1 MKSKGYV
8 PWKVHSEIL
17 NEMNCAISGEL
28 YTVDSYRNFSQEK
41 KNIRQHFSFENNLM
55 AMLLSSP
62 FFCFCNQVF
71 LYLCNVPLLDKS
83 ALVRS
88 LAKVGMA
95 RCGVAIGEEK
105 MLLWKY
111 FPLVK
116 SAHGSGRL
124 RSTRQSCWGMK
135 TFWDLLL
142 LTTKVGT
149 EFVV

>member
-62 FFCFCNQVF
+62 FFVF
-71 LYLCNVPLLDKS
+71 VI
-83 ALVRS
+83 RS
-88 LAKVGMA
+88 
-95 RCGVAIGEEK
+95 
-105 MLLWKY
+105 
-111 FPLVK
+111 
-116 SAHGSGRL
+116 S
-124 RSTRQSCWGMK
+124 STCATYHCSTNPPW
-135 TFWDLLL
+135 
-142 LTTKVGT
+142 
-149 EFVV
+149 